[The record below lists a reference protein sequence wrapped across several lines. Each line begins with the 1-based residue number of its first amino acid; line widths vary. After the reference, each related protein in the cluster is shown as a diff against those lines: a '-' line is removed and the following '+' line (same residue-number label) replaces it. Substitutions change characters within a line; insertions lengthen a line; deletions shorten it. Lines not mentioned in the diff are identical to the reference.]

1 MDEIKIMK
9 RIMVIG
15 DRETAR
21 NCNYYN
27 ALEAVDALPFPCPN
41 GTEKEIEK
49 AVKTADGIVIPGGCD
64 LNPALYNEP
73 NTDSRDIN
81 DELDSL
87 EENVLSFAV
96 QYKKP
101 VLGICRG
108 LQIINVFFGGSLV
121 QNVSDCEVHEH
132 TGLND
137 KVHETQVQDS
147 SFLHEIYGK
156 NTIRVNSAHH
166 QAIKKL
172 GKGLKPVQ
180 FCKDGL
186 IEAIVHETLP
196 VIALQWHPERMCL
209 KNTRTDTEDG
219 LCIFRYFLD
228 TYVK

>member
-1 MDEIKIMK
+1 MDGIETMK

-15 DRETAR
+15 AREACR
-21 NCNYYN
+21 NINYYN
-27 ALEAVDALPFPCPN
+27 ALEAVGTSPFPCPD
-41 GTEKEIEK
+41 GTETEIEE
-49 AVKTADGIVIPGGCD
+49 AVKSADGIVIPGGCD

-73 NTDSRDIN
+73 NTASRDIN
-81 DELDSL
+81 DELDIL
-87 EENVLSFAV
+87 EETVLQFAV

-121 QNVSDCEVHEH
+121 QNVSDCDVHEH
-132 TGLND
+132 VGLED
-137 KVHETQVQDS
+137 KVHETQVPSS

-156 NTIRVNSAHH
+156 DAIYVNSAHH
-166 QAIKKL
+166 QAIKTL

-209 KNTRTDTEDG
+209 ANARIDTVDG